1 MQHPFLLA
9 SGIAILI
16 AGILLMRWASRYDVT
31 GLAADAAWRVA
42 KNRGRI
48 DVKKEG
54 ADMLNEQFGH
64 IRDDAERMGLTRAA
78 AKHGIGFLL
87 AKFVGIAGIVMM
99 LIGLGLGTAAFLW
112 T

>member
-9 SGIAILI
+9 VGVV
-16 AGILLMRWASRYDVT
+16 LLVIGFLAMRWASRYDVT

-48 DVKKEG
+48 DVKAEA
-54 ADMLNEQFGH
+54 ADMLADQFGH
-64 IRDDAERMGLTRAA
+64 IRDDAERIGYARAA

-99 LIGLGLGTAAFLW
+99 LVGLGLGAAAFFI
-112 T
+112 